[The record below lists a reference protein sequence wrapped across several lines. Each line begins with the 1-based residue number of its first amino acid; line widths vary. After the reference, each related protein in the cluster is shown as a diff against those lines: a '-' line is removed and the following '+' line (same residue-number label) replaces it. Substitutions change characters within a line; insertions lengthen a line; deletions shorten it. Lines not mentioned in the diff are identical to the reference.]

1 MTHAAHIAF
10 IEHEL
15 NGFHQSLA
23 EYRQQMGAWYA
34 RAMDSVS
41 HAADMPS
48 LLGMDQGIAGGGFA
62 TFLQHFRC
70 GFFHRCALPRRVAS

>member
-34 RAMDSVS
+34 RALDTVS
-41 HAADMPS
+41 HAADS
-48 LLGMDQGIAGGGFA
+48 TNEHGKDNRRRIQTGRLRIWKTEKSQS
-62 TFLQHFRC
+62 
-70 GFFHRCALPRRVAS
+70 FFE